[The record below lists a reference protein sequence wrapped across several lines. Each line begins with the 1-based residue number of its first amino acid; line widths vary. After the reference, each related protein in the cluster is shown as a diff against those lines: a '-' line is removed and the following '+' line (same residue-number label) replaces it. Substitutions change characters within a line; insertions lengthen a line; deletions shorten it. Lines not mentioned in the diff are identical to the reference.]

1 MWDGR
6 RECQT
11 GKLKKERWKRKSVE
25 RLLRSGNVNKNYLKR
40 RNVMGRVTQFVSF
53 INAEKI
59 PDKDEDKTFYTHITK
74 TKKLKTVRK
83 KYRIN
88 LRRKNNG

>member
-1 MWDGR
+1 
-6 RECQT
+6 
-11 GKLKKERWKRKSVE
+11 
-25 RLLRSGNVNKNYLKR
+25 
-40 RNVMGRVTQFVSF
+40 MGRVTQFVSF